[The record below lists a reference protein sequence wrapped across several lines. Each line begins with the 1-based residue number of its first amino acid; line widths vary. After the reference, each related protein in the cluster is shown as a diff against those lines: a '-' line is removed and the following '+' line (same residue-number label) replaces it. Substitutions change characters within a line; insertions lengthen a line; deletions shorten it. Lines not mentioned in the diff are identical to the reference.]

1 MERGVGG
8 GILWVKRLWIS
19 ILGLRILGVVGLVL
33 IKVVLGNIIEIHL
46 VIKLVLKVLRN
57 ERLALMIYL
66 RLPVD
71 RVHLLINQWLLD
83 RRLI

>member
-8 GILWVKRLWIS
+8 GILWVKWLWIG

-57 ERLALMIYL
+57 ERFALMIYL

-71 RVHLLINQWLLD
+71 RVHLLINQWLLN